1 MSLLERV
8 KTSSQENLTQYSS
21 VNQRLKD
28 LLLRNLED
36 KISAEEMVALSFKDR
51 SLAECEVRNIC
62 EEYFRETFLRDLAI
76 LQEHENI
83 SWADVGDEDK
93 YKAIDWVIDSVFG
106 LGVLEQLIQDES
118 VSEIMIN
125 GPAHLFYE
133 KQGILYEKK
142 SPFRDDEEVR
152 ALIDRIVGPLG
163 RRIDESSPMVNARLV
178 QGHRVHAI
186 IPPLALDG
194 PVLTI
199 RKFKQHLM
207 TLGDYIDNGS
217 MEESVAQFLKW
228 AVLSRKNIAV
238 TGGTGSGKTTLLNSL
253 SNEINLKER
262 IITIEDSA
270 ELRFETHP
278 HVVRL
283 EARPRNSEG
292 VGEVSIRDLVISSLR
307 MRPDRIV
314 VGECRGGEALDMLQA
329 MNTGHDGSLTTLHAN
344 SPYEV
349 IMRLVSMV
357 RYAADLPVDVIE
369 EQIASALNLIVQT
382 VRLPSGKRIVCE
394 LAEFSYDTEKRRCQ
408 CLSLYSYQPDQG
420 KGVWFSVPSWI
431 ENLEQKGIASCEEVM
446 LWKQSLCL

>member
-1 MSLLERV
+1 M
-8 KTSSQENLTQYSS
+8 
-21 VNQRLKD
+21 
-28 LLLRNLED
+28 
-36 KISAEEMVALSFKDR
+36 
-51 SLAECEVRNIC
+51 
-62 EEYFRETFLRDLAI
+62 
-76 LQEHENI
+76 
-83 SWADVGDEDK
+83 
-93 YKAIDWVIDSVFG
+93 
-106 LGVLEQLIQDES
+106 
-118 VSEIMIN
+118 
-125 GPAHLFYE
+125 
-133 KQGILYEKK
+133 
-142 SPFRDDEEVR
+142 
-152 ALIDRIVGPLG
+152 
-163 RRIDESSPMVNARLV
+163 
-178 QGHRVHAI
+178 
-186 IPPLALDG
+186 
-194 PVLTI
+194 
-199 RKFKQHLM
+199 
-207 TLGDYIDNGS
+207 
-217 MEESVAQFLKW
+217 
-228 AVLSRKNIAV
+228 
-238 TGGTGSGKTTLLNSL
+238 
-253 SNEINLKER
+253 
-262 IITIEDSA
+262 
-270 ELRFETHP
+270 
-278 HVVRL
+278 VRL